1 MRILPLLVSALA
13 LAPTLAACGTTRP
26 ATGTAEPATLPF
38 AALGVRKT
46 LDTTIDAAAAHA
58 HAAWLS
64 DIRWRG
70 RDSASEGDNE
80 ATRYAESMLRG
91 LGIATLRQPFKN
103 YSIRG
108 QAENLVGLLPGAD
121 PTRYVVFGAHKDHIG
136 QAFNGALYPGANDDA
151 GGCAG
156 VLEIARTLAN
166 QRNQGVLP
174 PVSVLFILFSGEEKG
189 LIGSRYYTQNPVAP
203 GADGK
208 PVKLDLKQFRG
219 MVQLDVIANG
229 KPADFS
235 TDTAGGD
242 DAAIRQQVIDT
253 ARRMAMRPIFRTFVE
268 HIPHNHDVNDELPP
282 GASSDHASLR
292 RAGVRAVLFYAEPI
306 HKYLHHPADTVR
318 ERDTFQKAETEV
330 FNDAK
335 LARLTRLGLEQALE
349 WSRNL

>member
-1 MRILPLLVSALA
+1 MRILPLVVSAVATLPA
-13 LAPTLAACGTTRP
+13 LTACGT
-26 ATGTAEPATLPF
+26 ATNRSVAGNLGQLPF
-38 AALGVRKT
+38 SALGVRTT
-46 LDTTIDAAAAHA
+46 LDTTIDAASAHA

-64 DIRWRG
+64 DVRWRG
-70 RDSASEGDNE
+70 RDSASEGDHE
-80 ATRYAESMLRG
+80 ATRYAEATLNG

-108 QAENLVGLLPGAD
+108 TAENLVGLLPGAD
-121 PTRYVVFGAHKDHIG
+121 PTRFVVFGAHKDHIG
-136 QAFNGALYPGANDDA
+136 QSFNGAIYPGANDDA

-156 VLEIARTLAN
+156 VLEIARTLVR
-166 QRNQGVLP
+166 QRNQGTLP

-189 LIGSRYYTQNPVAP
+189 LIGSRFYTQNPVAP
-203 GADGK
+203 GPGGQ
-208 PVKLDLKQFRG
+208 PVKLDLKQFNG

-268 HIPHNHDVNDELPP
+268 HIPHAHDLGDELPP
-282 GASSDHASLR
+282 GASSDHASFR

-306 HKYLHHPADTVR
+306 HKYLHHPADTVQ
-318 ERDTFQKAETEV
+318 ERDTFKKAETEV

-335 LARLTRLGLEQALE
+335 LARLTQLGLTQALE
-349 WSRNL
+349 WSRNP